1 MVTKFKLTER
11 SVADLKATGTDY
23 KAFDTQLPG
32 FHVRVLPSGVK
43 SYALFYRNAD
53 GKQRTLSLGRTNLLK
68 AEQARNLAQ
77 SKLVDV
83 QNGRDPSQERR
94 AERVVVTMQ
103 DLFEDYL
110 VKHARVRKKAR
121 SVQGDEILWRLHL
134 GPFLSDLRVDRV
146 SLKDLHGFMA
156 TMVERK
162 GAANRSMALLS
173 KMMSLAVAWDLRPDN
188 PCKRVE
194 RYPENRMERFLTP
207 AEVARLRA
215 SLDAEEDQVGAC
227 AIRLLLL
234 TGARRS
240 EVLKATWSQFDLS
253 GPSPLWIVPQE
264 HMKGATRVRRD
275 LRRPISDEAASILTS
290 LRATSPVTSIQWV
303 FPSCRTPSKCRA
315 DLNKLWD
322 RVRARAGIPDV
333 RSHDLRHSCAS
344 AAINPGASLHMI
356 GKALGHADVRTTE
369 RYAHV
374 LDGSVRD
381 VAESVSR
388 AFAPTG
394 GRV

>member
-1 MVTKFKLTER
+1 MMTNKFKLTER
-11 SVADLKATGTDY
+11 SVADLKATGADY
-23 KAFDTQLPG
+23 KAFDTLLPG
-32 FHVRVLPSGVK
+32 FHVRVLPSGVR

-83 QNGRDPSQERR
+83 QNGRDPSEERR

-110 VKHARVRKKAR
+110 TKHARIRKKAR

-134 GPFLSDLRVDRV
+134 GPLLQDMRVDRV
-146 SLKDLHGFMA
+146 CLRDLHGFMA
-156 TMVERK
+156 KMVERK
-162 GAANRSMALLS
+162 GAANRCLALLS
-173 KMMSLAVAWDLRPDN
+173 KMMSLAVAWDLRTDN

-194 RYPENRMERFLTP
+194 RYPENRKERFLVVE
-207 AEVARLRA
+207 EVARLRA
-215 SLDAEEDQVGAC
+215 ALNAEEDRGGAC
-227 AIRLLLL
+227 AILLLLL

-240 EVLKATWSQFDLS
+240 EVLRATWSQFSLTGS
-253 GPSPLWIVPQE
+253 APLWIVPQE

-275 LRRPISDEAASILTS
+275 LRRPISDEAATMLTT
-290 LRATSPVTSIQWV
+290 LRATSPVTSIAWV
-303 FPSCRTPSKCRA
+303 FPGRRTPSKCRA
-315 DLNKLWD
+315 DLNNVWD
-322 RVRARAGIPDV
+322 RVRDRAGIPDV
-333 RSHDLRHSCAS
+333 RIHDLRHSFAS
-344 AAINPGASLHMI
+344 AAINSGASLHMI

-388 AFAPTG
+388 AFAP
-394 GRV
+394 R

>member
-1 MVTKFKLTER
+1 MKMVRKFKLTER
-11 SVADLKATGTDY
+11 SVADLKATGADY
-23 KAFDTQLPG
+23 KAFDTLLPG

-53 GKQRTLSLGRTNLLK
+53 GKQRTLSLGRTNLRK

-77 SKLVDV
+77 SKLVDI

-134 GPFLSDLRVDRV
+134 GPFLRDLRVDRV

-173 KMMSLAVAWDLRPDN
+173 KMMTLAVAWDLRPDN

-194 RYPENRMERFLTP
+194 RYPENRMERFLTA

-215 SLDAEEDQVGAC
+215 SLDAEEDQVGSC

-253 GPSPLWIVPQE
+253 GTSPLWIVPQE
-264 HMKGATRVRRD
+264 HMKGATRIRRD
-275 LRRPISDEAASILTS
+275 LRRPISDEAASLLNN
-290 LRATSPVTSIQWV
+290 LRVFSPVTSIHWV
-303 FPSCRTPSKCRA
+303 FPSLRDPSKCRA

-322 RVRARAGIPDV
+322 RVRDRAGIPDV
-333 RSHDLRHSCAS
+333 RIHDLRHSFAS
-344 AAINPGASLHMI
+344 AAINSGASLHMI

-374 LDGSVRD
+374 LDGSIRD

-388 AFAPTG
+388 AFAP
-394 GRV
+394 R

>member
-1 MVTKFKLTER
+1 MTLRKFKLTER
-11 SVADLKATGTDY
+11 SVAELKGTGADY
-23 KAFDTQLPG
+23 KAFDTLLPG

-43 SYALFYRNAD
+43 SYALFYRNTD

-110 VKHARVRKKAR
+110 VKHARVRKKPR

-134 GPFLSDLRVDRV
+134 GPFLRDMRVDRV
-146 SLKDLHGFMA
+146 GLKELHGFMA
-156 TMVERK
+156 KMVERK
-162 GAANRSMALLS
+162 GAANRSLALLS
-173 KMMSLAVAWDLRPDN
+173 KMMTLAVAWDLRPDN

-194 RYPENRMERFLTP
+194 RYPENRMERFLSV

-215 SLDAEEDQVGAC
+215 SLDAEEDQIGAC

-253 GPSPLWIVPQE
+253 GPSPLWTIPQE

-275 LRRPISDEAASILTS
+275 LRRPLSEEAASILRT
-290 LRATSPVTSIQWV
+290 LRATSLVTSIQWV
-303 FPSCRTPSKCRA
+303 FPSRRTPSKCRL

-322 RVRARAGIPDV
+322 RVRTRAGIPNV
-333 RSHDLRHSCAS
+333 RIHDLRHSFAS
-344 AAINPGASLHMI
+344 AAINAGASLHMI

-388 AFAPTG
+388 AFGP
-394 GRV
+394 R

>member
-1 MVTKFKLTER
+1 MVRKFKLTER
-11 SVADLKATGTDY
+11 SVADLKATGADY
-23 KAFDTQLPG
+23 KAFDTLLPG

-68 AEQARNLAQ
+68 AERARQLAQ
-77 SKLVDV
+77 SRLVEV
-83 QNGRDPSQERR
+83 HGGRDPSQERR

-110 VKHARVRKKAR
+110 VKHARVKKRPR
-121 SVQGDEILWRLHL
+121 SVQGDETLWRLHL
-134 GPFLSDLRVDRV
+134 GPFLKDMRVDRLG
-146 SLKDLHGFMA
+146 LKDLHGFMA
-156 TMVERK
+156 TMVDRK
-162 GAANRSMALLS
+162 GAANRSLALLS
-173 KMMSLAVAWDLRPDN
+173 KMMTLAIAWDLRPDN

-194 RYPENRMERFLTP
+194 RYPENRMERFLTA
-207 AEVARLRA
+207 AEVVRLRA
-215 SLDAEEDQVGAC
+215 SLDVEEDQVGAS
-227 AIRLLLL
+227 AIRFLLL
-234 TGARRS
+234 TGARRG

-264 HMKGATRVRRD
+264 HNKGATRVRRD
-275 LRRPISDEAASILTS
+275 LRRPLSDEAASLLTS
-290 LRATSPVTSIQWV
+290 LRTSSSVTSIQWV
-303 FPSCRTPSKCRA
+303 FPSRRDPSKCRA
-315 DLNKLWD
+315 DLKKLWD
-322 RVRARAGIPDV
+322 RVRIRAGIPDV
-333 RSHDLRHSCAS
+333 RIHDLRHSFAS
-344 AAINPGASLHMI
+344 AAINSGASLHMI

-388 AFAPTG
+388 AFAP
-394 GRV
+394 RQMP

>member
-1 MVTKFKLTER
+1 MVRKFKLTER
-11 SVADLKATGTDY
+11 SVADRKATGADY
-23 KAFDTQLPG
+23 KAFDTLLPG

-68 AEQARNLAQ
+68 AKRARQLAQ
-77 SKLVDV
+77 SRLVEV
-83 QNGRDPSQERR
+83 HGGRDPSQERR

-110 VKHARVRKKAR
+110 VKHARVKKRPR
-121 SVQGDEILWRLHL
+121 SVQGDETLWRLHL
-134 GPFLSDLRVDRV
+134 GPFRKDMRVDRLG
-146 SLKDLHGFMA
+146 LKDLHGFMA
-156 TMVERK
+156 TMVDRK
-162 GAANRSMALLS
+162 GAANRSLALLS
-173 KMMSLAVAWDLRPDN
+173 KMMTLAIAWDLRPDN

-194 RYPENRMERFLTP
+194 RYPENRMERFLTA
-207 AEVARLRA
+207 AEVVRLRA
-215 SLDAEEDQVGAC
+215 SLDVEEDQVGAS
-227 AIRLLLL
+227 AIRFLLL
-234 TGARRS
+234 TGARRG

-264 HMKGATRVRRD
+264 HNKGATRVRRD
-275 LRRPISDEAASILTS
+275 LRRPLSDEAASLLTS
-290 LRATSPVTSIQWV
+290 LRTSSSVTSIQWV
-303 FPSCRTPSKCRA
+303 FPSRRDPSKCRA
-315 DLNKLWD
+315 DLKKLWD
-322 RVRARAGIPDV
+322 RVRIRAGIPDV
-333 RSHDLRHSCAS
+333 RIHDLRHSFAS
-344 AAINPGASLHMI
+344 AAINSGASLHMI

-388 AFAPTG
+388 AFAP
-394 GRV
+394 RQMP

>member
-1 MVTKFKLTER
+1 MVRKFKLTER
-11 SVADLKATGTDY
+11 SVADLKATGADY
-23 KAFDTQLPG
+23 KAFDTLLPG

-53 GKQRTLSLGRTNLLK
+53 GKQRTLSLGRANLLK
-68 AEQARNLAQ
+68 AEKARQLAQ
-77 SKLVDV
+77 SRLVEV
-83 QNGRDPSQERR
+83 HGGRDPSQERR

-110 VKHARVRKKAR
+110 VKHARVRKKPR

-134 GPFLSDLRVDRV
+134 GPFLKDMRVDRLG
-146 SLKDLHGFMA
+146 LKDLHGLMA
-156 TMVERK
+156 KMVDRK

-173 KMMSLAVAWDLRPDN
+173 KMMSLAIAWGLRPDN

-194 RYPENRMERFLTP
+194 RYPENRMERFLTS

-215 SLDAEEDQVGAC
+215 SLDVEEDQVGTS
-227 AIRLLLL
+227 AIRFLLL
-234 TGARRS
+234 TGARRC

-264 HMKGATRVRRD
+264 HNKGATRVRRD
-275 LRRPISDEAASILTS
+275 LRRPLSDEAASLLTS
-290 LRATSPVTSIQWV
+290 LRTSSSVTSIQWV
-303 FPSCRTPSKCRA
+303 FPSRRDPSKCRA
-315 DLNKLWD
+315 DLKKLWD
-322 RVRARAGIPDV
+322 RVRIRAGIPDV
-333 RSHDLRHSCAS
+333 RIHDLRHSFAS
-344 AAINPGASLHMI
+344 AAINSGASLHMI

-388 AFAPTG
+388 AFAP
-394 GRV
+394 RQMP

>member
-1 MVTKFKLTER
+1 MMTTKFKLTER
-11 SVADLKATGTDY
+11 SVADLKATGADY
-23 KAFDTQLPG
+23 KAFDTLLPG
-32 FHVRVLPSGVK
+32 FHVRVLPSGVR

-83 QNGRDPSQERR
+83 QNGRDPSEERR

-110 VKHARVRKKAR
+110 TKHARIRKKAR

-134 GPFLSDLRVDRV
+134 GPLLQDMRVDRV
-146 SLKDLHGFMA
+146 CLRDLHGFMA
-156 TMVERK
+156 KMVERK
-162 GAANRSMALLS
+162 GAANRCLALLS
-173 KMMSLAVAWDLRPDN
+173 KMMSLAVAWDLRTDN

-194 RYPENRMERFLTP
+194 RYPENRKERFLTVE
-207 AEVARLRA
+207 EVARLRA
-215 SLDAEEDQVGAC
+215 ALNAEEDRGGAC
-227 AIRLLLL
+227 AILLLLL

-240 EVLKATWSQFDLS
+240 EVLRATWSQFDLTGS
-253 GPSPLWIVPQE
+253 APLWIVPQE

-275 LRRPISDEAASILTS
+275 LRRPISDEAAAMLTS
-290 LRATSPVTSIQWV
+290 LRATSPVTSIEWV

-315 DLNKLWD
+315 DLNNVWD
-322 RVRARAGIPDV
+322 RVRDRAGISDV
-333 RSHDLRHSCAS
+333 RIHDLRHSFAS
-344 AAINPGASLHMI
+344 AAINAGASLHMI

-388 AFAPTG
+388 AFAP
-394 GRV
+394 R

>member
-1 MVTKFKLTER
+1 MMMTTKFKLTER
-11 SVADLKATGTDY
+11 SVADLKATGADY
-23 KAFDTQLPG
+23 KAFDTLLPG
-32 FHVRVLPSGVK
+32 FHVRVLPSGVR
-43 SYALFYRNAD
+43 SYAVFYRNAD
-53 GKQRTLSLGRTNLLK
+53 GKQRTVSLGRTNLLK
-68 AEQARNLAQ
+68 AEQARNLAR

-110 VKHARVRKKAR
+110 TKHARVRKKAR
-121 SVQGDEILWRLHL
+121 SVQGDAILWRLHL
-134 GPFLSDLRVDRV
+134 SPILQDVRVDRV
-146 SLKDLHGFMA
+146 RPKDLHSFMA
-156 TMVERK
+156 KMVERK
-162 GAANRSMALLS
+162 GAANRSLALLS
-173 KMMSLAVAWDLRPDN
+173 KMMSLAVEWELRPDN

-194 RYPENRMERFLTP
+194 RYPENRMERFLTV

-215 SLDAEEDQVGAC
+215 SLDAEEDSVGAC

-240 EVLKATWSQFDLS
+240 EVLRATWSQFDLS
-253 GPSPLWIVPQE
+253 GPSPLWIVPRE
-264 HMKGATRVRRD
+264 HIKGATRIRMD
-275 LRRPISDEAASILTS
+275 LRRPLSDEAATLLTT
-290 LRATSPVTSIQWV
+290 LRATSPVTSIEWV
-303 FPSCRTPSKCRA
+303 FPSRRTPSKCRA
-315 DLNKLWD
+315 DLNNVWD
-322 RVRARAGIPDV
+322 RVRDRAGISDV
-333 RSHDLRHSCAS
+333 RIHDLRHSFAS
-344 AAINPGASLHMI
+344 AAINAGASLHMI

-388 AFAPTG
+388 AFAP
-394 GRV
+394 R

>member
-1 MVTKFKLTER
+1 MVRKFKLTER
-11 SVADLKATGTDY
+11 SVADLKATGADY
-23 KAFDTQLPG
+23 KAFDTLLPG

-53 GKQRTLSLGRTNLLK
+53 GKQRTLSLGRANLLK
-68 AEQARNLAQ
+68 AEKARQLAQ
-77 SKLVDV
+77 SRLVEV
-83 QNGRDPSQERR
+83 HGGRDPSQERR

-110 VKHARVRKKAR
+110 VKHARVRKKPR

-134 GPFLSDLRVDRV
+134 GPFLKDMRVDRLG
-146 SLKDLHGFMA
+146 LKDLHGLMA
-156 TMVERK
+156 KMVDRK

-173 KMMSLAVAWDLRPDN
+173 KMMTLAIAWGLRPDN

-194 RYPENRMERFLTP
+194 RYPENRMERFLTA

-215 SLDAEEDQVGAC
+215 SLDVEEDKVGTS
-227 AIRLLLL
+227 AIRFLLL

-264 HMKGATRVRRD
+264 HNKGATRVRRD
-275 LRRPISDEAASILTS
+275 LRRPLSDEAASLLTS
-290 LRATSPVTSIQWV
+290 LRTSSSVTSIQWV
-303 FPSCRTPSKCRA
+303 FPSRRDPSKCRA
-315 DLNKLWD
+315 DLKKLWD
-322 RVRARAGIPDV
+322 RVRIRAGIPDV
-333 RSHDLRHSCAS
+333 RIHDLRHSFAS
-344 AAINPGASLHMI
+344 AAINSGASLHMI

-388 AFAPTG
+388 AFAP
-394 GRV
+394 RQMP

>member
-1 MVTKFKLTER
+1 MMTTKFKLTER
-11 SVADLKATGTDY
+11 SVADLKATGVDY
-23 KAFDTQLPG
+23 KAFDTLLPG
-32 FHVRVLPSGVK
+32 FHVRVLPSGVR

-53 GKQRTLSLGRTNLLK
+53 GKQRTLTLGRTNLLK

-83 QNGRDPSQERR
+83 QNGRDPSEERR

-110 VKHARVRKKAR
+110 TKHARIRKKAR

-134 GPFLSDLRVDRV
+134 GPLLQDMRVDRV
-146 SLKDLHGFMA
+146 CLRDLHGFMA
-156 TMVERK
+156 KMVERK
-162 GAANRSMALLS
+162 GAANRCLALLS
-173 KMMSLAVAWDLRPDN
+173 KMMSLAVAWDLRTDN

-194 RYPENRMERFLTP
+194 RYPENRKERFLTVE
-207 AEVARLRA
+207 EVARLRA
-215 SLDAEEDQVGAC
+215 ALNAEEDRGGAC
-227 AIRLLLL
+227 AILLLLL

-240 EVLKATWSQFDLS
+240 EVLRATWSQFNLTGS
-253 GPSPLWIVPQE
+253 APLWIVPQE

-275 LRRPISDEAASILTS
+275 LRRPISDEAATMLTT
-290 LRATSPVTSIQWV
+290 LRATSPVTSIAWV
-303 FPSCRTPSKCRA
+303 FPSRRTPSKCRA
-315 DLNKLWD
+315 DLNNVWD
-322 RVRARAGIPDV
+322 RVRDRAGIPDV
-333 RSHDLRHSCAS
+333 RIHDLRHSFAS
-344 AAINPGASLHMI
+344 AAINSGASLHMI

-388 AFAPTG
+388 AFAP
-394 GRV
+394 R